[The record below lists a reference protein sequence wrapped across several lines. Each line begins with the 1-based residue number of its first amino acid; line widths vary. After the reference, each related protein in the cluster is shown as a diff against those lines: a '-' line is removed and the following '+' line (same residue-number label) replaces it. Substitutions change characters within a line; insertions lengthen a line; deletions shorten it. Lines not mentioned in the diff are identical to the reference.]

1 MSSAANLPKHI
12 HATSDLPKVAWA
24 KGSYVYDADGKQYID
39 GSGGPAVY
47 CIGHSNAEVND
58 AIKNQLDRIAHGY
71 RYNFSSDALE
81 ELSEIVTRRCGGS
94 LKHMVYVTGGSEA
107 VESCLKLA
115 LQYHAARGE
124 MSRRRFI
131 ARERSWHGNTL
142 GALSVSG
149 FLERKRAFEG
159 SLLEVSRLSPVN
171 AYRPIAGAT
180 ADAVGEACAKEL
192 EDEILRLGPERICA
206 FIFEPVVGAAGGC
219 VPAPEGYARRVR
231 EICDR
236 HGVLMISDEVM
247 CGAGRSGTWRALEHD
262 GVEPDIMAV
271 AKGLA
276 AGYLPLGAAIYCD
289 KVADAIHGRHGA
301 PMTGHTFTGHTAC
314 CAAGVAVQKI
324 VAREKLVERVKAMEG
339 RLRSMLVA
347 ATKDIEAVGDIR
359 GRGFFQAIE
368 LVSDRKSKKPF
379 AAGHQLFMKIRAQAF
394 GNGLICYPVGGN
406 VDGIDGDVVIIAPP
420 YNVTDAELTEIVD
433 KTAMSIRQVLKAEG
447 LG

>member
-1 MSSAANLPKHI
+1 MSSSVFPAHI
-12 HATSDLPKVAWA
+12 HSTGNLPKVAWA
-24 KGSYVYDADGKQYID
+24 KGSYVYDVDGKQYID

-47 CIGHSNAEVND
+47 CIGHSNPEVNG
-58 AIKNQLDRIAHGY
+58 AIKDQLDRIAHGY

-81 ELSEIVTRRCGGS
+81 ELTDIVRRRCGGT
-94 LKHMVYVTGGSEA
+94 LNHMVYVTGGSEA

-149 FLERKRAFEG
+149 FLERTRAFEG
-159 SLLEVSRLSPVN
+159 SLLEVSRLSPTN
-171 AYRPIAGAT
+171 AYRPVAGASPET
-180 ADAVGEACAKEL
+180 VGEACAKEL
-192 EDEILRLGPERICA
+192 EDEILRLGPEKVCA

-231 EICDR
+231 DICDR
-236 HGVLMISDEVM
+236 YGVIMISDEVM
-247 CGAGRSGTWRALEHD
+247 CGAGRSGTWRALEQD
-262 GVEPDIMAV
+262 GVEPDIMSV

-276 AGYLPLGAAIYCD
+276 AGYLPLGAAVYND
-289 KVADAIHGRHGA
+289 KVADAIHGQHGA

-324 VAREKLVERVKAMEG
+324 VAREGLVERAHAMEG
-339 RLRSMLVA
+339 RLRAMLVE
-347 ATKDIEAVGDIR
+347 ATQDMDAVGDIR

-368 LVSDRKSKKPF
+368 LVADRTTKKPF
-379 AAGHQLFMKIRAQAF
+379 DGERKLFMKIRQQGF
-394 GNGLICYPVGGN
+394 TNGLICYPVGGN
-406 VDGIDGDVVIIAPP
+406 VDGINGDVVILAPA
-420 YNVTDAELTEIVD
+420 YNATEAELTEIVD
-433 KTAMSIRQVLKAEG
+433 KTAASIRQVLKAEG
-447 LG
+447 LA

>member
-1 MSSAANLPKHI
+1 MSADLPKHI
-12 HATSDLPKVAWA
+12 HSTGDLPKVAWA
-24 KGSYVYDADGKQYID
+24 KGSYVHDVDGKRYID

-58 AIKNQLDRIAHGY
+58 AIKLQLDRIAHGY

-81 ELSEIVTRRCGGS
+81 ELSDIIRKRCGGT
-94 LKHMVYVTGGSEA
+94 LNHMVYVTGGSEA

-149 FLERKRAFEG
+149 FLERKKAFEG
-159 SLLEVSRLSPVN
+159 SLLDVSRLSPAN
-171 AYRPIAGAT
+171 MYRPPAGAT
-180 ADAVGEACAKEL
+180 AETTGAVCAKEL
-192 EDEILRLGPERICA
+192 EDEILRVGPDKICA

-219 VPAPEGYARRVR
+219 VPAPPGYARRVR
-231 EICDR
+231 DICVKY
-236 HGVLMISDEVM
+236 GVLLISDEVM
-247 CGAGRSGTWRALEHD
+247 CGAGRTGTWRALEQD
-262 GVEPDIMAV
+262 GIEPDIMSV

-276 AGYLPLGAAIYCD
+276 AGYLPLGAAIYSD
-289 KVADAIHGRHGA
+289 KVADAIHGAHGA
-301 PMTGHTFTGHTAC
+301 PMTGHTFTAHTAC

-324 VAREKLVERVKAMEG
+324 VAREKLVERVATLG
-339 RLRSMLVA
+339 PRLVSMLGEALAGV
-347 ATKDIEAVGDIR
+347 DAVGDIR

-368 LVSDRKSKKPF
+368 LVKDRATKQPF
-379 AAGHQLFMKIRAQAF
+379 AAEHKLFMKIRAQAF
-394 GNGLICYPVGGN
+394 ANGLICYPVGGN
-406 VDGIDGDVVIIAPP
+406 ADGINGDVVILAPP
-420 YNVTDAELTEIVD
+420 YNVTDAELEEIVD
-433 KTAMSIRQVLKAEG
+433 KTAISIRQVLKAEG